1 MHNALRDFSGAVSL
15 RAEVLPRNGFAAL
28 MAGPSGPGTR
38 QVALPIETVPDLH
51 LQTVGDILSRLS
63 AGFPLPEARG
73 ALRSATAMSVND
85 VSQPKEMVSP
95 FALVLLAQSPSHGY
109 ALAARLKSFGFDWG
123 GPGPLYNHL
132 RQLESAGLVRSTLK
146 PGHSGPRRRTYE
158 VTPRGRAA
166 LERYARSIDALARTL
181 DRVLCEFREPSTSR
195 SP

>member
-1 MHNALRDFSGAVSL
+1 MPLGAC
-15 RAEVLPRNGFAAL
+15 VLPGKGSPAPFWLASVPEHASAAL
-28 MAGPSGPGTR
+28 S
-38 QVALPIETVPDLH
+38 IETVPELH
-51 LQTVGDILSRLS
+51 LQTVGDMLSCLS
-63 AGFPLPEARG
+63 AGFPLPDARG
-73 ALRSATAMSVND
+73 TLRSATAMLVND

-109 ALAARLKSFGFDWG
+109 ALVAQLKSFGFDWG

-146 PGHSGPRRRTYE
+146 PGDSGPRRRTYE
-158 VTPRGRAA
+158 VTPRGHAA
-166 LERYARSIDALARTL
+166 LGRYARSIDALARTL